1 MPLLRVDVQEEL
13 SHELHQLRQQ
23 LGGQGEVSVRLPH
36 QALVTPIPSS
46 DVGKEENSGYL
57 TVCRTWGS
65 GHACVKDV
73 GKVTRRPKAKTFP
86 TPAMHGRASPTPV
99 DHHNDSIR
107 NLHSKARGRT
117 LVRKL
122 RVRARGKTTP
132 HTTKATTPR
141 SRVHSRVLSVKKIPS
156 SAPSAE
162 NEGPVPIFFPPSRR
176 RNGDTHGQRQRKA
189 RGKFPNFPASV
200 GALRVEEHLTA
211 EELSLSDFSFSG
223 SSAETILGMVLG
235 LLTVLTLIVV
245 LIFLIRRQRGKVAEE
260 VDAEG
265 TKVNFSFQERLN

>member
-1 MPLLRVDVQEEL
+1 M
-13 SHELHQLRQQ
+13 
-23 LGGQGEVSVRLPH
+23 
-36 QALVTPIPSS
+36 
-46 DVGKEENSGYL
+46 
-57 TVCRTWGS
+57 
-65 GHACVKDV
+65 
-73 GKVTRRPKAKTFP
+73 
-86 TPAMHGRASPTPV
+86 
-99 DHHNDSIR
+99 
-107 NLHSKARGRT
+107 
-117 LVRKL
+117 
-122 RVRARGKTTP
+122 
-132 HTTKATTPR
+132 
-141 SRVHSRVLSVKKIPS
+141 KKIPS

-265 TKVNFSFQERLN
+265 TKVNFRFQERLN